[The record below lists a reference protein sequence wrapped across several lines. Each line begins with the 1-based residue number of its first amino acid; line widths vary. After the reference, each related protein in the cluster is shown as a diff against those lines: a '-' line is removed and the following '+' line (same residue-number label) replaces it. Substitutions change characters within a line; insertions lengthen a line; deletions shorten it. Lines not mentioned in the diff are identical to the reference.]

1 MTVADIT
8 QLVTTVGFPIVACAA
23 LFWYINTTQKEM
35 LDALDNNTNV
45 IAQVLEHLRQED
57 KKNDTDKG

>member
-8 QLVTTVGFPIVACAA
+8 QLVTTVGFPIVSCVA

-57 KKNDTDKG
+57 NKNDTD

>member
-1 MTVADIT
+1 MTVTDIT
-8 QLVTTVGFPIVACAA
+8 QLVTAVGFPIVACVA

-45 IAQVLEHLRQED
+45 IAQVLEHLRRED
-57 KKNDTDKG
+57 NKNDTD

>member
-8 QLVTTVGFPIVACAA
+8 QLVTAVGFPIVACVA

-45 IAQVLEHLRQED
+45 IAQVLEHLRKED
-57 KKNDTDKG
+57 KNNDTD